1 MSFINRL
8 KHGWNAFMNKDP
20 TQYPYGTGLGAA
32 SYDNPSRPRL
42 TRGNERSIVTTIYNK
57 ISTDVAAVDIEH
69 VMLDNNKRFT
79 ENVEDGINYCLT
91 TEANIDQASR
101 AFKQDIVLKL
111 LDEGCV
117 AIVPVDTTMDPVHGN
132 VYDIQSMRTA
142 TIINW
147 YPHSVRVRIY
157 NDNTGKFEELDLP
170 KKMVAIVE
178 NPFYAIMNEQNS
190 TAHRLK
196 RKLSILDFID
206 DRSGSNKLD
215 LIIQLPYTIKSE
227 LKREQARE
235 RRKEL
240 TDQLANSEYGI
251 AYIDSTEHV
260 TQLNRSIEN
269 NLLKQVEYFT
279 NLLFSQ
285 LGMTVEIL
293 NGTADENTMN
303 NYYNRIVE
311 PILAAVVDEMN
322 RKFLTKTARTKGH
335 AIKYFRDPFKLV
347 PTTNLAELADKLTRN
362 CIMTS
367 NEFRQVIGYRPVDDP
382 KADQLINNNIS
393 QSNAEIDQSNDMTSV
408 DGEKTEGGNQN
419 GN

>member
-1 MSFINRL
+1 MGFINRL

-20 TQYPYGTGLGAA
+20 TPYQTGLGAA

-42 TRGNERSIVTTIYNK
+42 TMGNERSIITTIYNR
-57 ISTDVAAVDIEH
+57 ISTDVASVDIEH
-69 VMLDNNKRFT
+69 VILDDNKRFT
-79 ENVEDGINYCLT
+79 DNVEDGLNYCLT

-132 VYDIQSMRTA
+132 IYDIQSMRTA
-142 TIINW
+142 KIINW
-147 YPHSVRVRIY
+147 YPRSIRVRIY
-157 NDNTGKFEELDLP
+157 NDNTGEFEELDLP

-206 DRSGSNKLD
+206 DRSGSDKLD

-227 LKREQARE
+227 AKKAQAKE

-240 TDQLANSEYGI
+240 TEQLATSEYGI

-260 TQLNRSIEN
+260 TQLNRSVEN

-293 NGTADENTMN
+293 NGTADEDTMN

-347 PTTNLAELADKLTRN
+347 STTNLAELADKFTRN

-367 NEFRQVIGYRPVDDP
+367 NEFRQVIGLRPVDDP
-382 KADQLINNNIS
+382 KADTLTNNNIS
-393 QSNAEIDQSNDMTSV
+393 ASNTELDQMYNKDSTDK
-408 DGEKTEGGNQN
+408 KTEKQ
-419 GN
+419 

>member
-1 MSFINRL
+1 MGFINRL

-20 TQYPYGTGLGAA
+20 TPYQTGLGAA

-42 TRGNERSIVTTIYNK
+42 TMGNERSIITTIYNR
-57 ISTDVAAVDIEH
+57 ISTDVASVDIEH
-69 VMLDNNKRFT
+69 VILDDNKRFT
-79 ENVEDGINYCLT
+79 DNVEDGLNYCLT

-132 VYDIQSMRTA
+132 IYDIQSMRTA
-142 TIINW
+142 KIINW
-147 YPHSVRVRIY
+147 YPRSIRVRIY
-157 NDNTGKFEELDLP
+157 NDHTGEFEELDLP

-206 DRSGSNKLD
+206 DRSGSDKLD

-227 LKREQARE
+227 AKKAQAKE

-240 TDQLANSEYGI
+240 TEQLATSEYGI
-251 AYIDSTEHV
+251 AYIDSTEHI
-260 TQLNRSIEN
+260 TQLNRSVEN

-293 NGTADENTMN
+293 NGTADEDTMN

-347 PTTNLAELADKLTRN
+347 STTNLAELADKFTRN

-367 NEFRQVIGYRPVDDP
+367 NEFRQVIGLRPVDDP
-382 KADQLINNNIS
+382 KADTLTNNNIS
-393 QSNAEIDQSNDMTSV
+393 ASNTELDQMYNKDSTDK
-408 DGEKTEGGNQN
+408 KTEKQ
-419 GN
+419 

>member
-1 MSFINRL
+1 MGFINRL

-20 TQYPYGTGLGAA
+20 TPYQTGLGAA

-42 TRGNERSIVTTIYNK
+42 TMGNERSIITTIYNR
-57 ISTDVAAVDIEH
+57 ISTDVASVDIEH
-69 VMLDNNKRFT
+69 VILDDNKRFT
-79 ENVEDGINYCLT
+79 DNVDDGLNYCLT

-132 VYDIQSMRTA
+132 IYDIQSMRTA
-142 TIINW
+142 KIINW
-147 YPHSVRVRIY
+147 YPRSIRVRIY
-157 NDNTGKFEELDLP
+157 NDHTGEFEELDLP

-206 DRSGSNKLD
+206 DRSGSDKLD

-227 LKREQARE
+227 AKKAQAKE

-240 TDQLANSEYGI
+240 TEQLATSEYGI
-251 AYIDSTEHV
+251 AYIDSTEHI
-260 TQLNRSIEN
+260 TQLNRSVEN

-293 NGTADENTMN
+293 NGTADEDTMN

-347 PTTNLAELADKLTRN
+347 STTNLAELADKFTRN

-367 NEFRQVIGYRPVDDP
+367 NEFRQVIGLRPVDDP
-382 KADQLINNNIS
+382 KADTLTNNNIS
-393 QSNAEIDQSNDMTSV
+393 ASNTELDQMYNKDSTDK
-408 DGEKTEGGNQN
+408 KTEKQ
-419 GN
+419 

>member
-1 MSFINRL
+1 MGFINRL

-20 TQYPYGTGLGAA
+20 TSYQTGLGAA

-42 TRGNERSIVTTIYNK
+42 TMGNERSIITTIYNR
-57 ISTDVAAVDIEH
+57 ISTDVASVDIEH
-69 VMLDNNKRFT
+69 VVLDDNKRFT
-79 ENVEDGINYCLT
+79 DNVEDGLNYCLT

-132 VYDIQSMRTA
+132 IYDIQSMRTA
-142 TIINW
+142 KIINW
-147 YPHSVRVRIY
+147 YPRSIRVRIY
-157 NDNTGKFEELDLP
+157 NDHTGEFEELDLP

-206 DRSGSNKLD
+206 DRSGSDKLD

-227 LKREQARE
+227 AKKAQAKE

-240 TDQLANSEYGI
+240 TEQLATSEYGI
-251 AYIDSTEHV
+251 AYIDSTEHI
-260 TQLNRSIEN
+260 TQLNRSVEN

-293 NGTADENTMN
+293 NGTADEDTMN

-347 PTTNLAELADKLTRN
+347 STTNLAELADKFTRN

-367 NEFRQVIGYRPVDDP
+367 NEFRQVIGLRPVDDP
-382 KADQLINNNIS
+382 KADTLTNNNIS
-393 QSNAEIDQSNDMTSV
+393 ASNTELDQMYNKDSTDK
-408 DGEKTEGGNQN
+408 KTEKQ
-419 GN
+419 

>member
-1 MSFINRL
+1 MGFINRL

-20 TQYPYGTGLGAA
+20 TPYQTGLGAA

-42 TRGNERSIVTTIYNK
+42 TMGNERSIITTIYNR
-57 ISTDVAAVDIEH
+57 ISTDVASVDIEH
-69 VMLDNNKRFT
+69 VILDDNKRFT
-79 ENVEDGINYCLT
+79 DNVDDGLNYCLT

-132 VYDIQSMRTA
+132 IYDIQSMRTA
-142 TIINW
+142 KIINW
-147 YPHSVRVRIY
+147 YPRSIRVRIY
-157 NDNTGKFEELDLP
+157 NDHTGEFEELDLP

-206 DRSGSNKLD
+206 DRSGSDKLD

-227 LKREQARE
+227 SKKAQAKE

-240 TDQLANSEYGI
+240 TEQLATSEYGI
-251 AYIDSTEHV
+251 AYIDSTEHI
-260 TQLNRSIEN
+260 TQLNRSVEN

-293 NGTADENTMN
+293 NGTADEDTMN

-347 PTTNLAELADKLTRN
+347 STTNLAELADKFTRN

-367 NEFRQVIGYRPVDDP
+367 NEFRQVIGLRPVDDP
-382 KADQLINNNIS
+382 KADTLTNNNIS
-393 QSNAEIDQSNDMTSV
+393 ASNTELDQMYNKDSTDK
-408 DGEKTEGGNQN
+408 KTEKQ
-419 GN
+419 

>member
-1 MSFINRL
+1 MGFMNRL

-20 TQYPYGTGLGAA
+20 TPYHTGLGAA

-42 TRGNERSIVTTIYNK
+42 TMGNERSIVTTIYNR
-57 ISTDVAAVDIEH
+57 ISTDVASVDIEH
-69 VMLDNNKRFT
+69 VILDDNKRFT
-79 ENVEDGINYCLT
+79 DNVEDGLNYCLT

-132 VYDIQSMRTA
+132 IYDIQSMRTA
-142 TIINW
+142 KIINW
-147 YPHSVRVRIY
+147 YPRSIRVRIY
-157 NDNTGKFEELDLP
+157 NDHTGEFEELDLP

-206 DRSGSNKLD
+206 DRSGSDKLD

-227 LKREQARE
+227 AKKAQAKE

-240 TDQLANSEYGI
+240 TEQLATSEYGI
-251 AYIDSTEHV
+251 AYIDSTEHI

-293 NGTADENTMN
+293 NGTADEDTMN

-347 PTTNLAELADKLTRN
+347 STTNLAELADKFTRN

-367 NEFRQVIGYRPVDDP
+367 NEFRQVIGLRPVDDP
-382 KADQLINNNIS
+382 KADTLTNNNIS
-393 QSNAEIDQSNDMTSV
+393 ASNTELDQMYNKDSTDK
-408 DGEKTEGGNQN
+408 KTEKQ
-419 GN
+419 

>member
-1 MSFINRL
+1 MGFINRL

-20 TQYPYGTGLGAA
+20 TSYDYGAGLGVA
-32 SYDNPSRPRL
+32 SYDNPTRPRL

-57 ISTDVAAVDIEH
+57 ISVDAAAINIEH
-69 VMLDNNKRFT
+69 VMLDGSKRYT
-79 ENVEDGINYCLT
+79 DTVEDGLNYCLT

-142 TIINW
+142 TILNW
-147 YPHSVRVRIY
+147 YPNSVRVRIY
-157 NDNTGKFEELDLP
+157 NDRTGNFEELVLP
-170 KKMVAIVE
+170 KKMVAIIE

-285 LGMTVEIL
+285 LGMTMEIL
-293 NGTADENTMN
+293 NGTADENAMN
-303 NYYNRIVE
+303 NYYNGIVE

-347 PTTNLAELADKLTRN
+347 STTNLAELADKLTRN

-367 NEFRQVIGYRPVDDP
+367 NEFRQVIGLRPVDDP
-382 KADQLINNNIS
+382 KADTLTNNNIS
-393 QSNAEIDQSNDMTSV
+393 ASNAEMDQMYN
-408 DGEKTEGGNQN
+408 TESADEETEEQ
-419 GN
+419 

>member
-1 MSFINRL
+1 MGFMNRL

-20 TQYPYGTGLGAA
+20 TPYQTGLGAA

-42 TRGNERSIVTTIYNK
+42 TMGNERSIITTIYNR
-57 ISTDVAAVDIEH
+57 ISTDVASVDIEH
-69 VMLDNNKRFT
+69 VVLDDNKRFT
-79 ENVEDGINYCLT
+79 DNVEDGLNYCLT

-132 VYDIQSMRTA
+132 IYDIQSMRTA
-142 TIINW
+142 KIINW
-147 YPHSVRVRIY
+147 YPRSIRVRIY
-157 NDNTGKFEELDLP
+157 NDHTGEFEELDLP

-206 DRSGSNKLD
+206 DRSGSDKLD

-227 LKREQARE
+227 AKKAQAKE

-240 TDQLANSEYGI
+240 TEQLATSEYGI
-251 AYIDSTEHV
+251 AYIDSTEHI
-260 TQLNRSIEN
+260 TQLNRSVEN

-293 NGTADENTMN
+293 NGTADEDTMN

-347 PTTNLAELADKLTRN
+347 STTNLAELADKFTRN

-367 NEFRQVIGYRPVDDP
+367 NEFRQVIGLRPVDDP
-382 KADQLINNNIS
+382 KADTLTNNNIS
-393 QSNAEIDQSNDMTSV
+393 ASNTELDQMYNKDSTDK
-408 DGEKTEGGNQN
+408 KTEKQ
-419 GN
+419 

>member
-1 MSFINRL
+1 MGFINRL

-20 TQYPYGTGLGAA
+20 TPYPYGAAIGAA

-57 ISTDVAAVDIEH
+57 ISTDAAAIDIEH
-69 VMLDNNKRFT
+69 VMLDSSKRFT
-79 ENVEDGINYCLT
+79 DTVEDGLNYCLT

-142 TIINW
+142 TILNW
-147 YPHSVRVRIY
+147 YPQAVRVRIY
-157 NDNTGKFEELDLP
+157 NDHTGNFEELDLP

-293 NGTADENTMN
+293 NGTADENAMN
-303 NYYNRIVE
+303 NYYNSIVE

-347 PTTNLAELADKLTRN
+347 STTNLAELADKFTRN

-367 NEFRQVIGYRPVDDP
+367 NEFRQVIGLRPVDDP
-382 KADQLINNNIS
+382 KADTLTNNNIS
-393 QSNAEIDQSNDMTSV
+393 ASNAEMDQMYNTDSAD
-408 DGEKTEGGNQN
+408 EETEEQ
-419 GN
+419 

>member
-1 MSFINRL
+1 MGFINRL

-20 TQYPYGTGLGAA
+20 TPYQTGLGAA

-42 TRGNERSIVTTIYNK
+42 TMGNERSIITTIYNR
-57 ISTDVAAVDIEH
+57 ISTDIASIDIEH
-69 VMLDNNKRFT
+69 VVLDDNKRFIG
-79 ENVEDGINYCLT
+79 NAEDGLNYCLT

-132 VYDIQSMRTA
+132 VYDIQSLRTA
-142 TIINW
+142 KIINW
-147 YPHSVRVRIY
+147 YPRSIRVRIY
-157 NDNTGKFEELDLP
+157 NDHTGEFEELDLP

-206 DRSGSNKLD
+206 DRSGSDKLD
-215 LIIQLPYTIKSE
+215 LIIQLPYTIKSDA
-227 LKREQARE
+227 KKAQVKE
-235 RRKEL
+235 RRKEI
-240 TDQLANSEYGI
+240 TEQLANSEYGI
-251 AYIDSTEHV
+251 AYIDSTERI
-260 TQLNRSIEN
+260 TQLNRSIDN

-293 NGTADENTMN
+293 NGTADEDTMN

-347 PTTNLAELADKLTRN
+347 STTNLAELADKFTRN

-367 NEFRQVIGYRPVDDP
+367 NEFRQVIGLRPVDDP
-382 KADQLINNNIS
+382 KADTLTNNNIS
-393 QSNAEIDQSNDMTSV
+393 ASNTELDQMYNKDSTDK
-408 DGEKTEGGNQN
+408 KTEKQ
-419 GN
+419 

>member
-1 MSFINRL
+1 MGFINRL

-20 TQYPYGTGLGAA
+20 TTYQYGSGLGAA

-42 TRGNERSIVTTIYNK
+42 TMGNERSIITTIYNK
-57 ISTDVAAVDIEH
+57 ISTDAAAIDIEH
-69 VMLDNNKRFT
+69 VMLDEDKRFIN
-79 ENVEDGINYCLT
+79 NVEDGLNYCLT

-101 AFKQDIVLKL
+101 AFKQDIFLKL

-117 AIVPVDTTMDPVHGN
+117 AIVPVDTTMDPVRGN
-132 VYDIQSMRTA
+132 VYDIQTMRTA

-147 YPHSVRVRIY
+147 YPRHVRVRIY
-157 NDNTGKFEELDLP
+157 NDNTGEFEELDLP

-178 NPFYAIMNEQNS
+178 NPFYAIMNSQNS

-196 RKLSILDFID
+196 RKLAILDFID

-227 LKREQARE
+227 TRKAQAKE
-235 RRKEL
+235 RRKEI
-240 TDQLANSEYGI
+240 TDQLANSEYGV

-260 TQLNRSIEN
+260 IQLNRSIEN

-311 PILAAVVDEMN
+311 PIIASVVDEMN

-347 PTTNLAELADKLTRN
+347 STTNLAELADKFTRN

-367 NEFRQVIGYRPVDDP
+367 NEFRQVIGLRPVDDP
-382 KADQLINNNIS
+382 KADTLTNNNIS
-393 QSNAEIDQSNDMTSV
+393 ASNTELDQIYNTNSAD
-408 DGEKTEGGNQN
+408 EEQEEQ
-419 GN
+419 

>member
-1 MSFINRL
+1 MGFINRL
-8 KHGWNAFMNKDP
+8 KHSWNAFMNKDP
-20 TQYPYGTGLGAA
+20 TPYSYGTGLGAV

-42 TRGNERSIVTTIYNK
+42 TMGNERSIITTIYNK
-57 ISTDVAAVDIEH
+57 MSTDVAAIDIEH
-69 VMLDNNKRFT
+69 VMLDDNKRFT
-79 ENVEDGINYCLT
+79 DNVEDGLNYCLT
-91 TEANIDQASR
+91 TEANIDQTSR

-142 TIINW
+142 KIINW
-147 YPHSVRVRIY
+147 YPRAVRVRIY
-157 NDNTGKFEELDLP
+157 NDHTGQFEELDLP
-170 KKMVAIVE
+170 KKTVAIVE

-206 DRSGSNKLD
+206 DRSGSDKLD
-215 LIIQLPYTIKSE
+215 LIIQLPYTIRSE
-227 LKREQARE
+227 ARKAQARE

-240 TDQLANSEYGI
+240 TEQLASSEYGV

-285 LGMTVEIL
+285 LGMTMEIL

-303 NYYNRIVE
+303 NYYNRIIE

-322 RKFLTKTARTKGH
+322 RKFLTKTARTQGH
-335 AIKYFRDPFKLV
+335 TIKYFRDPFKLV
-347 PTTNLAELADKLTRN
+347 STTNLAELADKFTRN

-367 NEFRQVIGYRPVDDP
+367 NEFRQVIGLRPVDDP
-382 KADQLINNNIS
+382 KADMLTNNNIS
-393 QSNAEIDQSNDMTSV
+393 ASNAELDQMYNTDSAD
-408 DGEKTEGGNQN
+408 EETEEQ
-419 GN
+419 

>member
-1 MSFINRL
+1 MGFMNRL

-20 TQYPYGTGLGAA
+20 TGYQYGTSSGAV

-57 ISTDVAAVDIEH
+57 ISTDVAAVNIEH
-69 VMLDNNKRFT
+69 VMLDADKRFT
-79 ENVEDGINYCLT
+79 ETVEDGLNYCLT
-91 TEANIDQASR
+91 TEANIDQAAR

-117 AIVPVDTTMDPVHGN
+117 AIVPIDTTMDPVHGN
-132 VYDIQSMRTA
+132 VYDIQTMRTA
-142 TIINW
+142 KIINW
-147 YPHSVRVRIY
+147 YPRSVRVRVY
-157 NDNTGKFEELDLP
+157 NDHTGLFEELEVP

-196 RKLSILDFID
+196 RKLAILDFID
-206 DRSGSNKLD
+206 DRSGSDKLD

-227 LKREQARE
+227 AKRAQARE

-240 TDQLANSEYGI
+240 TEQLASSEYGI

-303 NYYNRIVE
+303 NYQNGIVE
-311 PILAAVVDEMN
+311 PILAAIVDEMH
-322 RKFLTKTARTKGH
+322 RKFLTKTARTQGH

-347 PTTNLAELADKLTRN
+347 STTNLAELGDKFTRN

-367 NEFRQVIGYRPVDDP
+367 NEFRQVIGLRPVDDP
-382 KADQLINNNIS
+382 KADMLTNNNIS
-393 QSNAEIDQSNDMTSV
+393 ASNAELDQMYN
-408 DGEKTEGGNQN
+408 TESTDEETEEQ
-419 GN
+419 

>member
-1 MSFINRL
+1 MGFVNRL

-20 TQYPYGTGLGAA
+20 TSYDYGAGLGAA
-32 SYDNPSRPRL
+32 SYDNPTRPRL

-57 ISTDVAAVDIEH
+57 ISVDAAAINIEH
-69 VMLDNNKRFT
+69 VMLDGSKRYT
-79 ENVEDGINYCLT
+79 DTVEDGLNYCLT

-142 TIINW
+142 TILNW
-147 YPHSVRVRIY
+147 YPNSVRVRIY
-157 NDNTGKFEELDLP
+157 NDRTGNFEELVLP
-170 KKMVAIVE
+170 KKMVAIIE

-285 LGMTVEIL
+285 LGMTMEIL
-293 NGTADENTMN
+293 NGTADENAMN
-303 NYYNRIVE
+303 NYYNGIVD

-347 PTTNLAELADKLTRN
+347 STTNLAELADKFTRN

-367 NEFRQVIGYRPVDDP
+367 NEFRQVIGLRPVDDP
-382 KADQLINNNIS
+382 KADTLTNNNIS
-393 QSNAEIDQSNDMTSV
+393 ASNAEMDQMYNTESADEET
-408 DGEKTEGGNQN
+408 GEQ
-419 GN
+419 

>member
-1 MSFINRL
+1 MGFINRL

-20 TQYPYGTGLGAA
+20 TPYQTGLGAA

-42 TRGNERSIVTTIYNK
+42 TMGNERSIITTIYNR
-57 ISTDVAAVDIEH
+57 ISTDVASVDIEH
-69 VMLDNNKRFT
+69 VILDDNKRFT
-79 ENVEDGINYCLT
+79 DNVDDGLNYCLT

-132 VYDIQSMRTA
+132 IYDIQSMRTA
-142 TIINW
+142 KIINW
-147 YPHSVRVRIY
+147 YPRSIRVRIY
-157 NDNTGKFEELDLP
+157 NDHTGEFEELDLP

-206 DRSGSNKLD
+206 DRSGSDKLD

-227 LKREQARE
+227 SKKAQAKE

-240 TDQLANSEYGI
+240 TEQLATSEYGI
-251 AYIDSTEHV
+251 AYIDSTEHI
-260 TQLNRSIEN
+260 TQLNRSVEN

-293 NGTADENTMN
+293 NGTADEDTMN
-303 NYYNRIVE
+303 NYYNRIIE

-347 PTTNLAELADKLTRN
+347 STTNLAELADKFTRN

-367 NEFRQVIGYRPVDDP
+367 NEFRQVIGLRPVDDP
-382 KADQLINNNIS
+382 KADTLTNNNIS
-393 QSNAEIDQSNDMTSV
+393 ASNTELDQMYNKDSTDK
-408 DGEKTEGGNQN
+408 KTEKQ
-419 GN
+419 

>member
-1 MSFINRL
+1 MGFMNRL

-20 TQYPYGTGLGAA
+20 TPYQTGLGAA

-42 TRGNERSIVTTIYNK
+42 TMGNERSIITTIYNR
-57 ISTDVAAVDIEH
+57 ISTDVASVDIEH
-69 VMLDNNKRFT
+69 VILDDNKRFT
-79 ENVEDGINYCLT
+79 DNVEDGLNYCLT

-132 VYDIQSMRTA
+132 IYDIQSMRTA
-142 TIINW
+142 KIINW
-147 YPHSVRVRIY
+147 YPRSIRVRIY
-157 NDNTGKFEELDLP
+157 NDHTGEFEELDLP

-206 DRSGSNKLD
+206 DRSGSDKLD

-227 LKREQARE
+227 AKKAQAKE

-240 TDQLANSEYGI
+240 TEQLATSEYGI
-251 AYIDSTEHV
+251 AYIDSTEHI
-260 TQLNRSIEN
+260 TQLNRSVEN

-293 NGTADENTMN
+293 NGTADEDTMN

-347 PTTNLAELADKLTRN
+347 STTNLAELADKFTRN

-367 NEFRQVIGYRPVDDP
+367 NEFRQVIGLRPVDDP
-382 KADQLINNNIS
+382 KADTLTNNNIS
-393 QSNAEIDQSNDMTSV
+393 ASNTELDQMYNKDSTDN
-408 DGEKTEGGNQN
+408 KTEKQ
-419 GN
+419 

>member
-1 MSFINRL
+1 MGFINRL

-20 TQYPYGTGLGAA
+20 TPYQTGIGAA

-42 TRGNERSIVTTIYNK
+42 TMGNERSIITTIYNR
-57 ISTDVAAVDIEH
+57 ISTDVASVDIEH
-69 VMLDNNKRFT
+69 VVLDDNKRFT
-79 ENVEDGINYCLT
+79 DNVEDGLNYCLT

-132 VYDIQSMRTA
+132 IYDIQSMRTA
-142 TIINW
+142 KIINW
-147 YPHSVRVRIY
+147 YPRSIRVRIY
-157 NDNTGKFEELDLP
+157 NDHTGEFEELDLP

-206 DRSGSNKLD
+206 DRSGSDKLD
-215 LIIQLPYTIKSE
+215 LIIQLPYTIRSE
-227 LKREQARE
+227 AKKAQAKE

-240 TDQLANSEYGI
+240 TEQLATSEYGI
-251 AYIDSTEHV
+251 AYIDSTEHI
-260 TQLNRSIEN
+260 TQLNRSVEN

-293 NGTADENTMN
+293 NGTADEDTMN

-347 PTTNLAELADKLTRN
+347 STTNLAELADKFTRN

-367 NEFRQVIGYRPVDDP
+367 NEFRQVIGLRPVDDP
-382 KADQLINNNIS
+382 KADTLTNNNIS
-393 QSNAEIDQSNDMTSV
+393 ASNTELDQMYNKDSTDK
-408 DGEKTEGGNQN
+408 KTEKQ
-419 GN
+419 

>member
-1 MSFINRL
+1 MGFMNRL

-20 TQYPYGTGLGAA
+20 TPYQTGLGAA

-42 TRGNERSIVTTIYNK
+42 TMGNERSIITTIYNR
-57 ISTDVAAVDIEH
+57 ISTDVASVDIEH
-69 VMLDNNKRFT
+69 VVLDDNKRFT
-79 ENVEDGINYCLT
+79 DNVEDGLNYCLT

-132 VYDIQSMRTA
+132 IYDIQSMRTA
-142 TIINW
+142 KIINW
-147 YPHSVRVRIY
+147 YPRSIRVRIY
-157 NDNTGKFEELDLP
+157 NDHTGEFEELDLP

-206 DRSGSNKLD
+206 DRSGSDKLD

-227 LKREQARE
+227 AKKTQAKE

-240 TDQLANSEYGI
+240 TEQLATSEYGI
-251 AYIDSTEHV
+251 AYIDSTEHI
-260 TQLNRSIEN
+260 TQLNRSVEN

-293 NGTADENTMN
+293 NGTADEDTMN

-347 PTTNLAELADKLTRN
+347 STTNLAELADKFTRN

-367 NEFRQVIGYRPVDDP
+367 NEFRQVIGLRPVDDP
-382 KADQLINNNIS
+382 KADTLTNNNIS
-393 QSNAEIDQSNDMTSV
+393 ASNTELDQMYNKYSTDK
-408 DGEKTEGGNQN
+408 KTEKQ
-419 GN
+419 

>member
-1 MSFINRL
+1 MGFMNRL

-20 TQYPYGTGLGAA
+20 TPYQTGLGAA

-42 TRGNERSIVTTIYNK
+42 TMGNERSIITTIYNR
-57 ISTDVAAVDIEH
+57 ISTDVASVDIEH
-69 VMLDNNKRFT
+69 VILDDSKRFT
-79 ENVEDGINYCLT
+79 DNVEDGLNYCLT

-132 VYDIQSMRTA
+132 IYDIQSMRTA
-142 TIINW
+142 KIINW
-147 YPHSVRVRIY
+147 YPRSIRVRIY
-157 NDNTGKFEELDLP
+157 NDHTGEFEELDLP

-206 DRSGSNKLD
+206 DRSGSDKLD

-227 LKREQARE
+227 AKKTQAKE

-240 TDQLANSEYGI
+240 TEQLATSEYGI
-251 AYIDSTEHV
+251 AYIDSTEHI
-260 TQLNRSIEN
+260 TQLNRSVEN

-293 NGTADENTMN
+293 NGTADEDTMN

-347 PTTNLAELADKLTRN
+347 STTNLAELADKFTRN

-367 NEFRQVIGYRPVDDP
+367 NEFRQVIGLRPVDDP
-382 KADQLINNNIS
+382 KADTLTNNNIS
-393 QSNAEIDQSNDMTSV
+393 ASNTELDQMYNKDSTDK
-408 DGEKTEGGNQN
+408 KTEKQ
-419 GN
+419 

>member
-1 MSFINRL
+1 MGFINRL

-20 TQYPYGTGLGAA
+20 TPYQTGLGAA

-42 TRGNERSIVTTIYNK
+42 TMGNERSIITTIYNR
-57 ISTDVAAVDIEH
+57 ISTDVASVDIEH
-69 VMLDNNKRFT
+69 VVLDDNKRFT
-79 ENVEDGINYCLT
+79 DNVEDGLNYCLT

-132 VYDIQSMRTA
+132 IYDIQSMRTA
-142 TIINW
+142 KIINW
-147 YPHSVRVRIY
+147 YPRSIRVRIY
-157 NDNTGKFEELDLP
+157 NDHTGEFEELDLP

-206 DRSGSNKLD
+206 DRSGSDKLD

-227 LKREQARE
+227 TKKAQAKE

-240 TDQLANSEYGI
+240 TEQLATSEYGI
-251 AYIDSTEHV
+251 AYIDSTEHI
-260 TQLNRSIEN
+260 TQLNRSVEN

-293 NGTADENTMN
+293 NGTADEDTMN

-347 PTTNLAELADKLTRN
+347 STTNLAELADKFTRN

-367 NEFRQVIGYRPVDDP
+367 NEFRQVIGLRPVDDP
-382 KADQLINNNIS
+382 KADTLTNNNIS
-393 QSNAEIDQSNDMTSV
+393 TSNTELDQMYNKDSTDK
-408 DGEKTEGGNQN
+408 KTEKQ
-419 GN
+419 

>member
-1 MSFINRL
+1 MGFMNRL

-20 TQYPYGTGLGAA
+20 TPYQTGLGAA

-42 TRGNERSIVTTIYNK
+42 TMGNERSIITTIYNR
-57 ISTDVAAVDIEH
+57 ISTDVASVDIEH
-69 VMLDNNKRFT
+69 VILDDNKRFT
-79 ENVEDGINYCLT
+79 DNVEDGLNYCLT

-132 VYDIQSMRTA
+132 IYDIQSMRTA
-142 TIINW
+142 KIINW
-147 YPHSVRVRIY
+147 YPRSIRVRIY
-157 NDNTGKFEELDLP
+157 NDHTGEFEELDLP

-206 DRSGSNKLD
+206 DRSGSDKLD

-227 LKREQARE
+227 TKKAQAKE

-240 TDQLANSEYGI
+240 TEQLATSEYGI
-251 AYIDSTEHV
+251 AYIDSTEHI
-260 TQLNRSIEN
+260 TQLNRSVEN

-293 NGTADENTMN
+293 NGTADEDTMN

-347 PTTNLAELADKLTRN
+347 STTNLAELADKFTRN

-367 NEFRQVIGYRPVDDP
+367 NEFRQVIGLRPVDDP
-382 KADQLINNNIS
+382 KADTLTNNNIS
-393 QSNAEIDQSNDMTSV
+393 ASNTELDQMYNKDSTDK
-408 DGEKTEGGNQN
+408 KTEKQ
-419 GN
+419 

>member
-1 MSFINRL
+1 MGFINRL

-20 TQYPYGTGLGAA
+20 TPYQTGLGAA

-42 TRGNERSIVTTIYNK
+42 TMGNEQSIITTIYNR
-57 ISTDVAAVDIEH
+57 ISTDVASVDIEH
-69 VMLDNNKRFT
+69 VILDDNKRFT
-79 ENVEDGINYCLT
+79 DNVEDGLNYCLT

-132 VYDIQSMRTA
+132 IYDIRAMRTA
-142 TIINW
+142 KIINW
-147 YPHSVRVRIY
+147 YPRSIRVRIY
-157 NDNTGKFEELDLP
+157 NDHTGEFEELDLP

-206 DRSGSNKLD
+206 DRSGSDKLD

-227 LKREQARE
+227 AKKAQAKE

-240 TDQLANSEYGI
+240 TEQLATSEYGI
-251 AYIDSTEHV
+251 AYIDSTEHI
-260 TQLNRSIEN
+260 TQLNRSVEN

-293 NGTADENTMN
+293 NGTADEDTMN

-347 PTTNLAELADKLTRN
+347 STTNLAELADKFTRN

-367 NEFRQVIGYRPVDDP
+367 NEFRQVIGLRPVDDP
-382 KADQLINNNIS
+382 KADTLTNNNIS
-393 QSNAEIDQSNDMTSV
+393 ASNTELDQMYNKDSTDK
-408 DGEKTEGGNQN
+408 KTEKQ
-419 GN
+419 

>member
-1 MSFINRL
+1 MGFINRL

-20 TQYPYGTGLGAA
+20 TPYQTGLGAA

-42 TRGNERSIVTTIYNK
+42 TMGNERSIITTIYNR
-57 ISTDVAAVDIEH
+57 ISTDVASIDIEH
-69 VMLDNNKRFT
+69 VVLDDNKRFT
-79 ENVEDGINYCLT
+79 GNVEDGLNYCLT

-117 AIVPVDTTMDPVHGN
+117 AIVPVDTTMDPVNGN
-132 VYDIQSMRTA
+132 VYDIQSLRTA
-142 TIINW
+142 KIINW
-147 YPHSVRVRIY
+147 YPRSIRVRIY
-157 NDNTGKFEELDLP
+157 NDHTGEFEELDLP

-206 DRSGSNKLD
+206 DRSGSDKLD

-227 LKREQARE
+227 AKKAQAKE

-240 TDQLANSEYGI
+240 TEQLATSEYGI
-251 AYIDSTEHV
+251 AYIDSTEHI

-293 NGTADENTMN
+293 NGTADEDTMN

-347 PTTNLAELADKLTRN
+347 STTNLAELADKFTRN

-367 NEFRQVIGYRPVDDP
+367 NEFRQVIGLRPVDDP
-382 KADQLINNNIS
+382 KADTLTNNNIS
-393 QSNAEIDQSNDMTSV
+393 ASNTELDQMYNKDSTDK
-408 DGEKTEGGNQN
+408 KTEKQ
-419 GN
+419 

>member
-1 MSFINRL
+1 
-8 KHGWNAFMNKDP
+8 MNKDP
-20 TQYPYGTGLGAA
+20 TTYQYGSGLGAA

-42 TRGNERSIVTTIYNK
+42 TMGNERSIITTIYNK
-57 ISTDVAAVDIEH
+57 ISTDAAAIDIEH
-69 VMLDNNKRFT
+69 VMLDEDKRFIN
-79 ENVEDGINYCLT
+79 NVEDGLNYCLT

-101 AFKQDIVLKL
+101 AFKQDIFLKL

-132 VYDIQSMRTA
+132 VYDIQTMRTA

-147 YPHSVRVRIY
+147 YPRHVRVRIY
-157 NDNTGKFEELDLP
+157 NDNTGEFEELDLP

-178 NPFYAIMNEQNS
+178 NPFYAIMNSQNS

-196 RKLSILDFID
+196 RKLAILDFID

-227 LKREQARE
+227 TRKAQAKE
-235 RRKEL
+235 RRKEI
-240 TDQLANSEYGI
+240 TDQLANSEYGV

-260 TQLNRSIEN
+260 IQLNRSIEN

-311 PILAAVVDEMN
+311 PIIASVVDEMN

-347 PTTNLAELADKLTRN
+347 STTNLAELADKFTRN

-367 NEFRQVIGYRPVDDP
+367 NEFRQVIGLRPVDDP
-382 KADQLINNNIS
+382 KADTLTNNNIS
-393 QSNAEIDQSNDMTSV
+393 ASNTELDQIYNTNSAD
-408 DGEKTEGGNQN
+408 EEQEEQ
-419 GN
+419 

>member
-1 MSFINRL
+1 MGFINRL

-20 TQYPYGTGLGAA
+20 TAYQYGTGLGAA

-42 TRGNERSIVTTIYNK
+42 TIGNERSIITTIYNK
-57 ISTDVAAVDIEH
+57 ISTDAAAIDIEH
-69 VMLDNNKRFT
+69 VILDEDKRFID
-79 ENVEDGINYCLT
+79 NVEDGLNYCLT

-101 AFKQDIVLKL
+101 AFKQDIFLKL
-111 LDEGCV
+111 LDEGCA

-132 VYDIQSMRTA
+132 VYDIQTMRTA

-147 YPHSVRVRIY
+147 YPRHVRVRIY
-157 NDNTGKFEELDLP
+157 NDNTGEFEELDLP

-178 NPFYAIMNEQNS
+178 NPFYAIMNSQNS

-196 RKLSILDFID
+196 RKLAILDFID
-206 DRSGSNKLD
+206 DRSGSDKLD
-215 LIIQLPYTIKSE
+215 LIIQLPYSIKSE
-227 LKREQARE
+227 ARKAQAKE

-240 TDQLANSEYGI
+240 TEQLSDSEYGV

-260 TQLNRSIEN
+260 IQLNRSIEN

-322 RKFLTKTARTKGH
+322 RKFLTKTARTQGH
-335 AIKYFRDPFKLV
+335 AIKYFRDPFKIV
-347 PTTNLAELADKLTRN
+347 STTNLAELADKFTRN

-367 NEFRQVIGYRPVDDP
+367 NEFRQVIGLRPVDDP
-382 KADQLINNNIS
+382 KADMLTNNNIS
-393 QSNAEIDQSNDMTSV
+393 ASNTELDQIYNTNSAD
-408 DGEKTEGGNQN
+408 EEQEEQ
-419 GN
+419 

>member
-1 MSFINRL
+1 MGFINRL

-20 TQYPYGTGLGAA
+20 TTYQYGSGLGAA

-42 TRGNERSIVTTIYNK
+42 TMGNERSIITTIYNK
-57 ISTDVAAVDIEH
+57 ISTDAAAIDIEH
-69 VMLDNNKRFT
+69 VMLDEDKRFID
-79 ENVEDGINYCLT
+79 NVEDGLNYCLT

-101 AFKQDIVLKL
+101 AFKQDIFLKI

-117 AIVPVDTTMDPVHGN
+117 AIVPVDTTMDPVRGN
-132 VYDIQSMRTA
+132 VYDIQTMRTA

-147 YPHSVRVRIY
+147 YPRHVRVRIY
-157 NDNTGKFEELDLP
+157 NDNTGEFEELDLP

-178 NPFYAIMNEQNS
+178 NPFYAIMNSQNS

-196 RKLSILDFID
+196 RKLAILDFID

-227 LKREQARE
+227 TRKAQAKE
-235 RRKEL
+235 RRKEI
-240 TDQLANSEYGI
+240 TDQLANSEYGV

-260 TQLNRSIEN
+260 IQLNRSIEN

-279 NLLFSQ
+279 NLLLSQ

-322 RKFLTKTARTKGH
+322 RKFLTKTARTQGH

-347 PTTNLAELADKLTRN
+347 STTNLAELADKFTRN

-367 NEFRQVIGYRPVDDP
+367 NEFRQVIGLRPVDDP
-382 KADQLINNNIS
+382 KADMLTNNNIS
-393 QSNAEIDQSNDMTSV
+393 ASNAELDQMYNTNSAD
-408 DGEKTEGGNQN
+408 EEIEEQ
-419 GN
+419 

>member
-1 MSFINRL
+1 MGFMNRL

-20 TQYPYGTGLGAA
+20 TPYQTGLGAA

-42 TRGNERSIVTTIYNK
+42 TMGNERSIITTIYNR
-57 ISTDVAAVDIEH
+57 ISTDVASVDIEH
-69 VMLDNNKRFT
+69 VVLDDNKRFT
-79 ENVEDGINYCLT
+79 DNVEDGLNYCLT

-132 VYDIQSMRTA
+132 IYDIQSMRTA
-142 TIINW
+142 KIINW
-147 YPHSVRVRIY
+147 YPRSIRVRIY
-157 NDNTGKFEELDLP
+157 NDHTGEFEELDLP

-206 DRSGSNKLD
+206 DRSGSDKLD

-227 LKREQARE
+227 AKKAQAKE

-240 TDQLANSEYGI
+240 TEQLATSEYGI
-251 AYIDSTEHV
+251 AYIDSTEHI
-260 TQLNRSIEN
+260 TQLNRSVEN

-293 NGTADENTMN
+293 NGTADEDTMN

-347 PTTNLAELADKLTRN
+347 STTNLAELADKFTRN

-367 NEFRQVIGYRPVDDP
+367 NEFRQVIGLRPVDDP
-382 KADQLINNNIS
+382 KADTLTNNNIS
-393 QSNAEIDQSNDMTSV
+393 ASNTELDQIYNTNSADEEIEEQ
-408 DGEKTEGGNQN
+408 
-419 GN
+419 

>member
-1 MSFINRL
+1 MGFINRL

-20 TQYPYGTGLGAA
+20 TPYQTGLGAA

-42 TRGNERSIVTTIYNK
+42 TMGNERSIITTIYNR
-57 ISTDVAAVDIEH
+57 ISTDVASVDIEH
-69 VMLDNNKRFT
+69 VILDDNKRFT
-79 ENVEDGINYCLT
+79 DNVDDGLNYCLT

-132 VYDIQSMRTA
+132 IYDIQSMRTA
-142 TIINW
+142 KIINW
-147 YPHSVRVRIY
+147 YPRSIRVRIY
-157 NDNTGKFEELDLP
+157 NDHTGEFEELDLP

-206 DRSGSNKLD
+206 DRSGSDKLD

-227 LKREQARE
+227 AKKAQAKE

-240 TDQLANSEYGI
+240 TEQLATSEYGV
-251 AYIDSTEHV
+251 AYIDSTEHI
-260 TQLNRSIEN
+260 TQLNRSVEN

-293 NGTADENTMN
+293 NGTADEDTMN

-347 PTTNLAELADKLTRN
+347 STTNLAELADKFTRN

-367 NEFRQVIGYRPVDDP
+367 NEFRQVIGLRPVDDP
-382 KADQLINNNIS
+382 KADTLTNNNIS
-393 QSNAEIDQSNDMTSV
+393 ASNTELDQMYNKDSTDK
-408 DGEKTEGGNQN
+408 KTEKQ
-419 GN
+419 

>member
-1 MSFINRL
+1 MGFMNRL

-20 TQYPYGTGLGAA
+20 TPYQTGLGAA

-42 TRGNERSIVTTIYNK
+42 TMGNERSIVTTIYNR
-57 ISTDVAAVDIEH
+57 ISTDVASVDIEH
-69 VMLDNNKRFT
+69 VILDDNKRFT
-79 ENVEDGINYCLT
+79 DNVEDGLNYCLT
-91 TEANIDQASR
+91 KEANIDQASR

-132 VYDIQSMRTA
+132 IYDIQSMRTA
-142 TIINW
+142 KIINW
-147 YPHSVRVRIY
+147 YPRSIRVRIY
-157 NDNTGKFEELDLP
+157 NDHTGEFEELDLL

-206 DRSGSNKLD
+206 DRSGSDKLD

-227 LKREQARE
+227 AKKAQAKE

-240 TDQLANSEYGI
+240 TEQLATSEYGI
-251 AYIDSTEHV
+251 AYIDSTEHI

-293 NGTADENTMN
+293 NGTADEDTMN

-347 PTTNLAELADKLTRN
+347 STTNLAELADKFTRN

-367 NEFRQVIGYRPVDDP
+367 NEFRQVIGLRPVDDP
-382 KADQLINNNIS
+382 KADTLTNNNIS
-393 QSNAEIDQSNDMTSV
+393 ASNTELDQIYNKDSTDK
-408 DGEKTEGGNQN
+408 KTEKQ
-419 GN
+419 

>member
-1 MSFINRL
+1 MGFINRL

-20 TQYPYGTGLGAA
+20 TPYQTGLGAA

-42 TRGNERSIVTTIYNK
+42 TMGNERSIITTIYNR
-57 ISTDVAAVDIEH
+57 ISTDVASVDIEH
-69 VMLDNNKRFT
+69 VTLDDNKRFT
-79 ENVEDGINYCLT
+79 DIVEDGLNYCLT

-132 VYDIQSMRTA
+132 IYDIQSMRTA
-142 TIINW
+142 KIINW
-147 YPHSVRVRIY
+147 YPRSIRVRIY
-157 NDNTGKFEELDLP
+157 NDHTGEFEELDLP

-206 DRSGSNKLD
+206 DRSGSDKLD

-227 LKREQARE
+227 AKKAQAKE

-240 TDQLANSEYGI
+240 TEQLATSEYGI
-251 AYIDSTEHV
+251 AYIDSTEHI
-260 TQLNRSIEN
+260 TQLNRSVEN

-293 NGTADENTMN
+293 NGTADEDTMN

-347 PTTNLAELADKLTRN
+347 STTNLAELADKFTRN

-367 NEFRQVIGYRPVDDP
+367 NEFRQVIGLRPVDDP
-382 KADQLINNNIS
+382 KADTLTNNNIS
-393 QSNAEIDQSNDMTSV
+393 ASNTELDQMYNKDSTDK
-408 DGEKTEGGNQN
+408 KTEKQ
-419 GN
+419 

>member
-1 MSFINRL
+1 MGFINRL
-8 KHGWNAFMNKDP
+8 KHSWNAFMNKDP
-20 TQYPYGTGLGAA
+20 TTYQYGSGLGAA

-42 TRGNERSIVTTIYNK
+42 TIGNERSIITTIYNK
-57 ISTDVAAVDIEH
+57 ISTDAAAIDIDH
-69 VMLDNNKRFT
+69 VMLDKDKRFID
-79 ENVEDGINYCLT
+79 NVEDGLNYCLT

-101 AFKQDIVLKL
+101 AFKQDIFLKL

-117 AIVPVDTTMDPVHGN
+117 AIVPVDTTMDPVRGN
-132 VYDIQSMRTA
+132 VYDIQTMRTA

-147 YPHSVRVRIY
+147 YPRHVRVRIY
-157 NDNTGKFEELDLP
+157 NDNTGEFEELDLP

-178 NPFYAIMNEQNS
+178 NPFYAIMNSQNS

-196 RKLSILDFID
+196 RKLAILDFID

-227 LKREQARE
+227 TRKAQAKE
-235 RRKEL
+235 RRKEI
-240 TDQLANSEYGI
+240 TDQLANSEYGV

-260 TQLNRSIEN
+260 IQLNRSIEN

-311 PILAAVVDEMN
+311 PILASVVDEMN
-322 RKFLTKTARTKGH
+322 RKFLTKTARTQGH

-347 PTTNLAELADKLTRN
+347 STTNLAELADKFTRN

-367 NEFRQVIGYRPVDDP
+367 NEFRQVIGLRPVDDP
-382 KADQLINNNIS
+382 KADTLTNNNIS
-393 QSNAEIDQSNDMTSV
+393 ASNTEMDQIYNTNSAD
-408 DGEKTEGGNQN
+408 EEPEEQ
-419 GN
+419 

>member
-1 MSFINRL
+1 MGFINRL

-20 TQYPYGTGLGAA
+20 TPYQTGLGAA

-42 TRGNERSIVTTIYNK
+42 TMGNERSIITTIYNR
-57 ISTDVAAVDIEH
+57 ISTDVASVDIEH
-69 VMLDNNKRFT
+69 VILDDNKRFT
-79 ENVEDGINYCLT
+79 DNVEDGLNYCLT

-132 VYDIQSMRTA
+132 IYDIQSMRTA
-142 TIINW
+142 KIINW
-147 YPHSVRVRIY
+147 YPRSIRVRIY
-157 NDNTGKFEELDLP
+157 NDHTGEFEELNLP

-206 DRSGSNKLD
+206 DRSGSDKLD

-227 LKREQARE
+227 AKKAQAKE

-240 TDQLANSEYGI
+240 TEQLATSEYGI
-251 AYIDSTEHV
+251 AYIDSTEHI
-260 TQLNRSIEN
+260 TQLNRSVEN

-293 NGTADENTMN
+293 NGTADEDTMN

-347 PTTNLAELADKLTRN
+347 STTNLAELADKFTRN

-367 NEFRQVIGYRPVDDP
+367 NEFRQVIGLRPVDDP
-382 KADQLINNNIS
+382 KADTLTNNNIS
-393 QSNAEIDQSNDMTSV
+393 ASNTELDQMYNKDSTDK
-408 DGEKTEGGNQN
+408 KTEKQ
-419 GN
+419 

>member
-1 MSFINRL
+1 MGFMNRL

-20 TQYPYGTGLGAA
+20 TPYQTGLGAA

-42 TRGNERSIVTTIYNK
+42 TMGNERSIVTTIYNR
-57 ISTDVAAVDIEH
+57 ISTDVASVDIEH
-69 VMLDNNKRFT
+69 VILDDNKRFT
-79 ENVEDGINYCLT
+79 DNVEDGLNYCLT
-91 TEANIDQASR
+91 AEANIDQASR

-132 VYDIQSMRTA
+132 IYDIQSMRTA
-142 TIINW
+142 KIINW
-147 YPHSVRVRIY
+147 YPRSIRVRIY
-157 NDNTGKFEELDLP
+157 NDHTGEFEELDLP

-206 DRSGSNKLD
+206 DRSGSDKLD

-227 LKREQARE
+227 AKKAQAKE

-240 TDQLANSEYGI
+240 TEQLATSEYGI
-251 AYIDSTEHV
+251 AYIDSTEHI
-260 TQLNRSIEN
+260 TQLNRSVEN

-293 NGTADENTMN
+293 NGTADEDTMN

-347 PTTNLAELADKLTRN
+347 STTNLAELADKFTRN

-367 NEFRQVIGYRPVDDP
+367 NEFRQVIGLRPVDDP
-382 KADQLINNNIS
+382 KADTLTNNNIS
-393 QSNAEIDQSNDMTSV
+393 ASNTELDQMYNTNSADEEIEEQ
-408 DGEKTEGGNQN
+408 
-419 GN
+419 

>member
-1 MSFINRL
+1 MGFINRL

-20 TQYPYGTGLGAA
+20 TPYQTGLGAA

-42 TRGNERSIVTTIYNK
+42 TMGNERSIITTIYNR
-57 ISTDVAAVDIEH
+57 ISTDVASVDIEH
-69 VMLDNNKRFT
+69 VILDDNKRFT
-79 ENVEDGINYCLT
+79 DNVEDGLNYCLT

-132 VYDIQSMRTA
+132 IYDIQSMRTA
-142 TIINW
+142 KIINW
-147 YPHSVRVRIY
+147 YPRSIRVRIY
-157 NDNTGKFEELDLP
+157 NDHTGEFEELDLP

-206 DRSGSNKLD
+206 DRSGSDKLD

-227 LKREQARE
+227 AKKAQAKE

-240 TDQLANSEYGI
+240 TEQLATSEYGI
-251 AYIDSTEHV
+251 AYIDSTEHI
-260 TQLNRSIEN
+260 TQLNRSVEN

-293 NGTADENTMN
+293 NGTADEDTMN

-347 PTTNLAELADKLTRN
+347 STTNLAELADKFTRN

-367 NEFRQVIGYRPVDDP
+367 NEFRQVIGLRPVDDP
-382 KADQLINNNIS
+382 KADTLTNNNIS
-393 QSNAEIDQSNDMTSV
+393 ASNTELDQIYNTNSADEEIEEQ
-408 DGEKTEGGNQN
+408 
-419 GN
+419 

>member
-1 MSFINRL
+1 MGFINRL

-20 TQYPYGTGLGAA
+20 TPYQTGLGAA

-42 TRGNERSIVTTIYNK
+42 TMGNERSIITTIYNR
-57 ISTDVAAVDIEH
+57 ISTDVASVDIEH
-69 VMLDNNKRFT
+69 VVLDDNKRFT
-79 ENVEDGINYCLT
+79 DNVEDGLNYCLT

-101 AFKQDIVLKL
+101 SFKQDIVLKL

-132 VYDIQSMRTA
+132 IYDIQSMRTA
-142 TIINW
+142 KIINW
-147 YPHSVRVRIY
+147 YPRSIRVRIY
-157 NDNTGKFEELDLP
+157 NDHTGEFEELDLP

-206 DRSGSNKLD
+206 DRSGSDKLD

-227 LKREQARE
+227 AKKAQAKE

-240 TDQLANSEYGI
+240 TEQLATSEYGI
-251 AYIDSTEHV
+251 AYIDSTEHI
-260 TQLNRSIEN
+260 TQLNRSVEN

-293 NGTADENTMN
+293 NGTADEDTMN

-347 PTTNLAELADKLTRN
+347 STTNLAELADKFTRN

-367 NEFRQVIGYRPVDDP
+367 NEFRQVIGLRPVDDP
-382 KADQLINNNIS
+382 KADTLTNNNIS
-393 QSNAEIDQSNDMTSV
+393 ASNTELDQMYNKDSTDK
-408 DGEKTEGGNQN
+408 KTEKQ
-419 GN
+419 

>member
-1 MSFINRL
+1 MGFINRL

-20 TQYPYGTGLGAA
+20 TPYQTGLGAA

-42 TRGNERSIVTTIYNK
+42 TMGNERSIITTIYNR
-57 ISTDVAAVDIEH
+57 ISTDVASVDIEH
-69 VMLDNNKRFT
+69 VVLDNNKRFT
-79 ENVEDGINYCLT
+79 DNVEDGLNYCLT

-132 VYDIQSMRTA
+132 IYDIQSMRTA
-142 TIINW
+142 KIINW
-147 YPHSVRVRIY
+147 YPRSIRVRIY
-157 NDNTGKFEELDLP
+157 NDHTGEFEELDLP

-206 DRSGSNKLD
+206 DRSGSDKLD

-227 LKREQARE
+227 AKKAQAKE

-240 TDQLANSEYGI
+240 TEQLATSEYGI
-251 AYIDSTEHV
+251 AYIDSTEHI
-260 TQLNRSIEN
+260 TQLNRSVEN

-293 NGTADENTMN
+293 NGTADEDTMN

-347 PTTNLAELADKLTRN
+347 STTNLAELADKFTRN

-367 NEFRQVIGYRPVDDP
+367 NEFRQVIGLRPVDDP
-382 KADQLINNNIS
+382 KADTLTNNNIS
-393 QSNAEIDQSNDMTSV
+393 ASNTELDQMYNKDSTDK
-408 DGEKTEGGNQN
+408 KTEKQ
-419 GN
+419 

>member
-1 MSFINRL
+1 MGFINRL

-20 TQYPYGTGLGAA
+20 TPYGTGLGAA
-32 SYDNPSRPRL
+32 RYDNPSRPRL
-42 TRGNERSIVTTIYNK
+42 TRGNERSIITTIYNK
-57 ISTDVAAVDIEH
+57 ISTDAAAIDIEH
-69 VMLDNNKRFT
+69 VMLDGSKRFT
-79 ENVEDGINYCLT
+79 DTVEDGLNYCLT

-142 TIINW
+142 TILNW
-147 YPHSVRVRIY
+147 YPQSVRVRIY
-157 NDNTGKFEELDLP
+157 NDHTGNFEELDLP

-293 NGTADENTMN
+293 NGTADENAMN
-303 NYYNRIVE
+303 NYYNGIVE

-347 PTTNLAELADKLTRN
+347 STTNLAELADKFTRN

-367 NEFRQVIGYRPVDDP
+367 NEFRQVIGLRPVDDP
-382 KADQLINNNIS
+382 KADMLTNNNIS
-393 QSNAEIDQSNDMTSV
+393 ASNAEMDQMYN
-408 DGEKTEGGNQN
+408 TESADEETEEQ
-419 GN
+419 

>member
-1 MSFINRL
+1 MGFINRL

-20 TQYPYGTGLGAA
+20 TPYQTGLGAA

-42 TRGNERSIVTTIYNK
+42 TMGNERSIITTIYNR
-57 ISTDVAAVDIEH
+57 ISTDVASVDIEH
-69 VMLDNNKRFT
+69 VVLDDNKRFT
-79 ENVEDGINYCLT
+79 DNVEDGLNYCLT

-132 VYDIQSMRTA
+132 IYDIQSMRTA
-142 TIINW
+142 KIINW
-147 YPHSVRVRIY
+147 YPRSIRVRIY
-157 NDNTGKFEELDLP
+157 NDHTGEFEELDLP

-206 DRSGSNKLD
+206 DRSGSDKLD
-215 LIIQLPYTIKSE
+215 LIIQLPYTIKSDA
-227 LKREQARE
+227 KKAQAKE

-240 TDQLANSEYGI
+240 TEQLATSEYGI
-251 AYIDSTEHV
+251 AYIDSTEHI
-260 TQLNRSIEN
+260 TQLNRSVEN

-293 NGTADENTMN
+293 NGTADEDTMN

-347 PTTNLAELADKLTRN
+347 STTNLAELADKFTRN

-367 NEFRQVIGYRPVDDP
+367 NEFRQVIGLRPVDDP
-382 KADQLINNNIS
+382 KADTLTNNNIS
-393 QSNAEIDQSNDMTSV
+393 ASNTELDQMYNKDSTDK
-408 DGEKTEGGNQN
+408 KTEKQ
-419 GN
+419 